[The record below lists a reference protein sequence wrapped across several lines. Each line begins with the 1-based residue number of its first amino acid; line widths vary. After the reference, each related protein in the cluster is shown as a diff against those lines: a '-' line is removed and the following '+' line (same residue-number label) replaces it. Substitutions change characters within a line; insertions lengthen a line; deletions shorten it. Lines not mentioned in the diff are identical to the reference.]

1 MTAAVKEIRAST
13 WSGLA
18 TVLTFS
24 IHSEWCF
31 NRVNLTY
38 FLLEASIHLP
48 LMSPSDPIPVFPAEP
63 RIAGTIQQVS
73 VPAETA

>member
-24 IHSEWCF
+24 IHVSGALRCCGP
-31 NRVNLTY
+31 
-38 FLLEASIHLP
+38 EA
-48 LMSPSDPIPVFPAEP
+48 
-63 RIAGTIQQVS
+63 GGW
-73 VPAETA
+73 